1 MGLRV
6 LVKISNPIRKRARVK
21 TVKKTIQ
28 KNVRVNAGKIV
39 MIKSFCRVVLCFVIA
54 AVYVTLVNVAFL
66 FGKVI
71 GTLLPLIVLI
81 AFLTYL
87 ENKYHG

>member
-6 LVKISNPIRKRARVK
+6 LGRTSNPIKKRVRAKIARKI
-21 TVKKTIQ
+21 IQ
-28 KNVRVNAGKIV
+28 MQGDVNVGKII
-39 MIKSFCRVVLCFVIA
+39 MIKSFCRVILCFIIA
-54 AVYVTLVNVAFL
+54 AVFVTLVNVAFL

-71 GTLLPLIVLI
+71 GTLIPLIVLI

>member
-1 MGLRV
+1 
-6 LVKISNPIRKRARVK
+6 
-21 TVKKTIQ
+21 
-28 KNVRVNAGKIV
+28 
-39 MIKSFCRVVLCFVIA
+39 MIKSFCRVVLCFIIA
-54 AVYVTLVNVAFL
+54 AVFVTLVNVAFL

>member
-1 MGLRV
+1 MQGDV
-6 LVKISNPIRKRARVK
+6 
-21 TVKKTIQ
+21 
-28 KNVRVNAGKIV
+28 NVGRIV
-39 MIKSFCRVVLCFVIA
+39 MIKSFCRVIICFIIA
-54 AVYVTLVNVAFL
+54 AVFVTLVHVAFL

>member
-1 MGLRV
+1 MQGDV
-6 LVKISNPIRKRARVK
+6 
-21 TVKKTIQ
+21 
-28 KNVRVNAGKIV
+28 NVGRIV
-39 MIKSFCRVVLCFVIA
+39 MIKSFCRVIICFIIA
-54 AVYVTLVNVAFL
+54 AVIVTLVNVAFL
-66 FGKVI
+66 VGKVI

>member
-1 MGLRV
+1 
-6 LVKISNPIRKRARVK
+6 
-21 TVKKTIQ
+21 
-28 KNVRVNAGKIV
+28 

-54 AVYVTLVNVAFL
+54 AVYVTLVKAAFL

-71 GTLLPLIVLI
+71 RTLLPLIVLI

>member
-1 MGLRV
+1 
-6 LVKISNPIRKRARVK
+6 
-21 TVKKTIQ
+21 
-28 KNVRVNAGKIV
+28 
-39 MIKSFCRVVLCFVIA
+39 MIKSFCRVILCFIIA
-54 AVYVTLVNVAFL
+54 VAFVTLVNVAFL

-71 GTLLPLIVLI
+71 GTLLPIIVLI

>member
-1 MGLRV
+1 MLDRER
-6 LVKISNPIRKRARVK
+6 ISNPTKKRVK
-21 TVKKTIQ
+21 TNRKRKTIQ
-28 KNVRVNAGKIV
+28 KNVRVNAGRIV
-39 MIKSFCRVVLCFVIA
+39 MIKSFCRVILCFIIA
-54 AVYVTLVNVAFL
+54 AVFVTLVHVAFL
-66 FGKVI
+66 FGEVI

>member
-6 LVKISNPIRKRARVK
+6 LGRTSNPIKKRVRVK
-21 TVKKTIQ
+21 IARKIIQ
-28 KNVRVNAGKIV
+28 MQGDVNVGKII
-39 MIKSFCRVVLCFVIA
+39 MIKSFCRVILCFIIA
-54 AVYVTLVNVAFL
+54 AVFVTLVNVAFL

-71 GTLLPLIVLI
+71 GTLIPLIVLI

>member
-6 LVKISNPIRKRARVK
+6 LVKISNHIKKRARVK

-28 KNVRVNAGKIV
+28 MQGDVNAGRIV
-39 MIKSFCRVVLCFVIA
+39 MIKSFCRVILCFIIA
-54 AVYVTLVNVAFL
+54 AVFVTLVHVALL
-66 FGKVI
+66 FVGVI

>member
-1 MGLRV
+1 MQGD
-6 LVKISNPIRKRARVK
+6 
-21 TVKKTIQ
+21 
-28 KNVRVNAGKIV
+28 VNAGRIV
-39 MIKSFCRVVLCFVIA
+39 MIKSFCRVIICFIIA
-54 AVYVTLVNVAFL
+54 AVFVTLVNVAFL

-71 GTLLPLIVLI
+71 GTLLPLVVLI

>member
-1 MGLRV
+1 
-6 LVKISNPIRKRARVK
+6 
-21 TVKKTIQ
+21 
-28 KNVRVNAGKIV
+28 
-39 MIKSFCRVVLCFVIA
+39 MIKSFCRVILCFVVA
-54 AVYVTLVNVAFL
+54 TAYVTLVNVAFL
-66 FGKVI
+66 FGTVI

>member
-6 LVKISNPIRKRARVK
+6 RERISNPIKKRVRVK
-21 TVKKTIQ
+21 TARKIIQ
-28 KNVRVNAGKIV
+28 MQGDVNVGRIV
-39 MIKSFCRVVLCFVIA
+39 MIKSFCRVIICFIIA
-54 AVYVTLVNVAFL
+54 AVFVTLVNVAFL

>member
-6 LVKISNPIRKRARVK
+6 LGRTSNPIKKRARAK
-21 TVKKTIQ
+21 IAKKIIQ
-28 KNVRVNAGKIV
+28 MQGDVNAGRIV
-39 MIKSFCRVVLCFVIA
+39 MIKSFCRVIICFIIA
-54 AVYVTLVNVAFL
+54 AVFVTLVNMAFL

-71 GTLLPLIVLI
+71 GTLLPLVVLI

>member
-1 MGLRV
+1 
-6 LVKISNPIRKRARVK
+6 
-21 TVKKTIQ
+21 
-28 KNVRVNAGKIV
+28 
-39 MIKSFCRVVLCFVIA
+39 MIKSFCRVIICFIIA
-54 AVYVTLVNVAFL
+54 AVFVTLVHVVVLL